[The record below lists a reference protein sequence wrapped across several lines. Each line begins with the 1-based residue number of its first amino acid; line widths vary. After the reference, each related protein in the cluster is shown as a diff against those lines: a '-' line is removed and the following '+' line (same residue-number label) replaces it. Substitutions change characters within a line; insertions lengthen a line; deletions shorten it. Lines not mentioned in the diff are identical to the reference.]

1 MDKMGNVVI
10 HGIELPPPEMSVY
23 YVNELKSYYADVEFG
38 INCAI
43 ANPAYVKIE
52 PGVIMAHHSS
62 ITAVTGYNDR
72 YYRPMI
78 TVSEGTQIGPYNAF
92 AAIDRI
98 TVGRYVLFAPYVHV
112 SDHSHG
118 YQDVSKPV
126 MHQPVFSNG
135 RVVIEDGCWLG
146 FGSHILSGVTIGKNS
161 VIGANS
167 LVTENIPPFSVAVGS
182 PAKVIKRFNFER
194 KRWDEVRNPKVDHP
208 SNCLSF
214 PWDLFRSFFRK
225 KMRRIP

>member
-1 MDKMGNVVI
+1 MGNVVI
-10 HGIELPPPEMSVY
+10 QGIELPPPETSVY
-23 YVNELKSYYADVEFG
+23 YASELKLYYPGVEFG

-43 ANPAYVKIE
+43 ANPAYVKIDR
-52 PGVIMAHHSS
+52 GVIMAHHSS

-72 YYRPMI
+72 YYQPII
-78 TVSEGTQIGPYNAF
+78 TVGEGSQIGPYNPF

-98 TVGRYVLFAPYVHV
+98 TIGRYVLFAPYMHV

-135 RVVIEDGCWLG
+135 PVVIEDGCWLG

-161 VIGANS
+161 VVGANS
-167 LVTENIPPFSVAVGS
+167 SVTKDIPPYCVAVGS
-182 PAKVIKRFNFER
+182 PARIIKRYRFEK
-194 KRWDEVRNPKVDHP
+194 KRWEEGENPQIVPQGNPQP
-208 SNCLSF
+208 SQWN
-214 PWDLFRSFFRK
+214 LFLRFIRR
-225 KMRRIP
+225 KMRGIL

>member
-1 MDKMGNVVI
+1 MKNEVLQGLK
-10 HGIELPPPEMSVY
+10 LPPPETSVY
-23 YVNELKSYYADVEFG
+23 YAGELKLYFRGVDFG

-78 TVSEGTQIGPYNAF
+78 IVGEGTQIGPYNAF

-98 TVGRYVLFAPYVHV
+98 TIGQYVLFAPYVHV

-135 RVVIEDGCWLG
+135 PVVIEDGCWLG
-146 FGSHILSGVTIGKNS
+146 LKCEGIGY
-161 VIGANS
+161 
-167 LVTENIPPFSVAVGS
+167 P
-182 PAKVIKRFNFER
+182 
-194 KRWDEVRNPKVDHP
+194 EVSRHR
-208 SNCLSF
+208 L
-214 PWDLFRSFFRK
+214 L
-225 KMRRIP
+225 